1 MQDIF
6 EKYGLKQSYVSN
18 LIHKNPIPKIRKGNN
33 VFLSRMHF
41 DTLVQEKEVVREYYT
56 IEEAMTK
63 YNITRDK
70 LYYHVKK
77 NNIPKKQEGRT
88 VKIAKKELDF
98 LFTQQPIILLNHV

>member
-1 MQDIF
+1 
-6 EKYGLKQSYVSN
+6 
-18 LIHKNPIPKIRKGNN
+18 
-33 VFLSRMHF
+33 MHF